1 MAFELADVDT
11 QGFKSV
17 GEEEFYA
24 YVNGYEGDIRRE
36 VMQIVDPP
44 CAVYYDNA
52 KGKFPDSIM
61 AKNKY
66 SYETNSWGEYKIK
79 EVE

>member
-1 MAFELADVDT
+1 MAIEVADVDT

-44 CAVYYDNA
+44 CAIFYDNT
-52 KGKFPDSIM
+52 KGKFPDSTM
-61 AKNKY
+61 AKARY
-66 SYETNSWGEYKIK
+66 SYATNSWGEYKIK
-79 EVE
+79 EVK